1 MTFIVVGV
9 DGGGSKTR
17 VLVADETGA
26 QLGEVVGPAS
36 AVRPAKRSDIYAGVR
51 SA

>member
-17 VLVADETGA
+17 VLVADETGT
-26 QLGEVVGPAS
+26 QLGEVVGPGR
-36 AVRPAKRSDIYAGVR
+36 AVTRSRRAR
-51 SA
+51 

>member
-17 VLVADETGA
+17 VLVADEHGG
-26 QLGEVVGPAS
+26 QDPGQ
-36 AVRPAKRSDIYAGVR
+36 RSLLTDDDLADLVAHGYHGLTR
-51 SA
+51 